1 LRDWLS
7 HPLQEEVEGLIISR
21 VHSGAVLGIDGY
33 SIEAEV
39 NLATGIPCMS
49 IVGLPDAAVKESSDR
64 VEAAIKN
71 TNLDMPLKKITVNLA
86 PADIK
91 KEGSAFDLPI
101 AIGIL
106 AANGL
111 IDKEALSK
119 YMILGELSLDGRV
132 KRIKGALSIA
142 TQARESGLEGLLL
155 PAENCA
161 EAAVVEGVNVYPVN
175 DLPAVE
181 YKDLSSN
188 TVGEPSSAIRERVER
203 TRQLQLERFQQS
215 KIYFNAGM
223 TTQQLQ
229 KHCRLDDASQKIMA
243 LAIDILGLS
252 ARAHD
257 RILKVSRTIADL
269 AGEADISVEH
279 VSEAIQYRS
288 LDRESW
294 I

>member
-1 LRDWLS
+1 M
-7 HPLQEEVEGLIISR
+7 ISR
-21 VHSGAVLGIDGY
+21 VQSGAVLGIDGY
-33 SIEAEV
+33 SVEVEV
-39 NLATGIPCMS
+39 NLATGIPGMS

-142 TQARESGLEGLLL
+142 IQARASGLEGLLL
-155 PAENCA
+155 PAENSA
-161 EAAVVEGVNVYPVN
+161 EAAV
-175 DLPAVE
+175 
-181 YKDLSSN
+181 
-188 TVGEPSSAIRERVER
+188 
-203 TRQLQLERFQQS
+203 
-215 KIYFNAGM
+215 
-223 TTQQLQ
+223 
-229 KHCRLDDASQKIMA
+229 C
-243 LAIDILGLS
+243 
-252 ARAHD
+252 
-257 RILKVSRTIADL
+257 
-269 AGEADISVEH
+269 
-279 VSEAIQYRS
+279 
-288 LDRESW
+288 
-294 I
+294 